1 MKKLVLALFLVST
14 NVFGFWSDVEK
25 SWNSAH
31 VYYPG
36 ATEPRTIKELDTL
49 SKQYPV
55 IVYMHGCA
63 GLYVGQQNAKWGQSL
78 ANKGYVVVQP
88 DSMARSGRVPNCDP
102 DGKRATGNFRNWAY
116 YREQEID
123 YALEQVQNSSW
134 GKPGQVYLMG
144 FSEGAIATA
153 LYSSKGFKAHV
164 IMGWTCTSSQ
174 YTQYDGIR
182 SPKEVPILVINR
194 TVDPW
199 FANTSFSGNCVSKA
213 SGRSVTNI
221 VLPGE
226 GHGTFG
232 KEQLEEVDKFLKGA
246 Q

>member
-1 MKKLVLALFLVST
+1 MNKLVLALLLIST
-14 NVFGFWSDVEK
+14 DAFGFWSDVEK
-25 SWNSAH
+25 SWEAAH

-36 ATEPRTIKELDTL
+36 AQEHRSTKDLNTL
-49 SKQYPV
+49 TQQYPV

-63 GLYVGQQNAKWGQSL
+63 GIYVGQQNAKWGQTM
-78 ANKGYVVVQP
+78 ANRGYIVIQP
-88 DSMARSGRVPNCDP
+88 DSMARSGRVPNCDSEAKKP
-102 DGKRATGNFRNWAY
+102 TGNFRNWAY

-123 YALEQVQNSSW
+123 YALEQVQKSTW

-174 YTQYDGIR
+174 YPQYDGIR
-182 SPKEVPILVINR
+182 SPKEVPVLAINR

-199 FANTSFSGNCVSKA
+199 FANTPFSGSCESKA
-213 SGRSVTNI
+213 SGRNVTSV

-232 KEQLEEVDKFLKGA
+232 REQVEIVDKFLKGA